1 MSVSPGSAA
10 PAGAPLRV
18 VIAEDTVLLRE
29 GLRRVLTDAGL
40 DVAGTAGDAA
50 ELISLVAAIR
60 PDVVL
65 ADIRMPPTQT
75 TEGLQAALEI
85 RRRWPGTAV
94 IVLSQHV
101 ETEHLFEL
109 LADEPRGIGY
119 VLKERVAEIAQ
130 FTDAIRR
137 VAAGESVID
146 PQIVSRLV
154 ARPRRDSPLEGL
166 SERELAVL
174 ALMAEGRSNHAI
186 AAALYMSPKT
196 VETHVG
202 NMFAKLGLLPAAE
215 DHRRVLAVLTYL
227 RR

>member
-1 MSVSPGSAA
+1 MSVTPGLMDHAQ
-10 PAGAPLRV
+10 LRV
-18 VIAEDTVLLRE
+18 VIAEDAVLLRE

-40 DVAGTAGDAA
+40 DVTGTAGDA
-50 ELISLVAAIR
+50 EQLLSLVTLLR

-65 ADIRMPPTQT
+65 TDIRMPPTQT

-85 RRRWPGTAV
+85 RRQWPGTAV

-109 LADEPRGIGY
+109 LAGDPRGIGY
-119 VLKERVAEIAQ
+119 VLKERVADIAQ
-130 FTDAIRR
+130 FTGAIRR

-146 PQIVSRLV
+146 PQVVARLV
-154 ARPRRDSPLEGL
+154 ARPRRDSPLETL
-166 SERELAVL
+166 TERELAVV

-186 AAALYMSPKT
+186 ANQLCMSPKT

-202 NMFAKLGLLPAAE
+202 NLFAKLGLLPAAE

-227 RR
+227 RQ

>member
-1 MSVSPGSAA
+1 VSVTPGAA
-10 PAGAPLRV
+10 PARPRLRV
-18 VIAEDTVLLRE
+18 VIAEDAVLLRE

-154 ARPRRDSPLEGL
+154 ARPRRDSPLDTL

-202 NMFAKLGLLPAAE
+202 NMFSKLGLLPAAE